1 MSSHFQAD
9 EDVEKFLEEE
19 EHTFEDYEREVRKY
33 SKLEKE
39 ILYYSRKVRH
49 LNINMD
55 YTFTNTQWISY

>member
-1 MSSHFQAD
+1 M
-9 EDVEKFLEEE
+9 EKFLEEE